1 MFILYLLLVAYILSV
16 NFYAF
21 LLVKTL
27 RDQERERNPS
37 LQNTAA
43 NGQNAPSPSTPSIGR
58 LYLTGLLGGA
68 VTVYVCMF
76 LLRYKRNDLLLMIF
90 MPVLGVLNIYLFVLL
105 FRSGLGVWLVR

>member
-1 MFILYLLLVAYILSV
+1 MFILYLLLSAYILSV

-27 RDQERERNPS
+27 RDQEKEKDPS
-37 LQNTAA
+37 FSNDLQ
-43 NGQNAPSPSTPSIGR
+43 GQNAQRSQAPSIGR

-76 LLRYKRNDLLLMIF
+76 LFRYKRNDQLLMIF